1 MDEKRMARLFGL
13 VLGAVFAAGLVLN
26 AMAMT
31 GQ

>member
-13 VLGAVFAAGLVLN
+13 VLGSVFALGLVLN

-31 GQ
+31 